1 MTVLVAADTADSPKD
16 AAHRPARWWMVV
28 LPVAALTAGI
38 TAVGA
43 AGRQLWYDEYA
54 TWYASTD
61 LTWAQF
67 TRLMENID
75 AVHALYYVLMRLWTT
90 VAGDS
95 PLALRAPSIAGMAVA
110 AAAIT
115 LLGRRLFDTTVGVT
129 AGLLF
134 AALPSV
140 SRYGQEARSY
150 ALVTAVAAL
159 TTLTLLWTLQRP
171 TWRRFLG
178 YGVCLA
184 VLVYLH
190 GVAALLLVPHAV
202 WVVTSVRRGQA
213 ESRPGQAGTGPGQ
226 GEPRRRRALWGWLVT
241 VAAVAAT
248 VVPLGYR
255 ASGQSAQVA
264 WVDRDAEAVARY
276 PEALFGSTTTAW
288 VTVSVAALGV
298 VVAWYAR
305 RGPIFPLVLWAL
317 LPPLFCYAVYPWVR
331 LFVPKYALFT
341 LPAWVLLAAIAVAV
355 PVTGL
360 RRWLP
365 PADRAVVLGLA
376 VLLLAA
382 AGIRGHRVV
391 RLDPVYGEADFR
403 AAADLIDRGYQP
415 GDGIAYGGF
424 SPGRAI
430 RIVMRYELRAEPRD
444 VFLATPGAELG
455 TFGSTDC
462 TDLAGCLGDT
472 RRIWLVLGAARQD
485 PLEVLPQERAE
496 LLRERFTV
504 DGYWRLKRVN
514 VALLSAR

>member
-1 MTVLVAADTADSPKD
+1 MTVLVAADTADSPSD
-16 AAHRPARWWMVV
+16 AAHRPARWWMVA
-28 LPVAALTAGI
+28 LPVAALAAGI
-38 TAVGA
+38 TAIGA

-54 TWYASTD
+54 TWYASTQ

-67 TRLMENID
+67 WRLMENVD

-95 PLALRAPSIAGMAVA
+95 PLALRAPSLAGMAVA

-150 ALVTAVAAL
+150 GLVTAVAAL
-159 TTLTLLWTLQRP
+159 TTLALLWTLRRP
-171 TWRRFLG
+171 TWWRFLG
-178 YGVCLA
+178 YGACLV

-190 GVAALLLVPHAV
+190 GVAALLVVPHALLV
-202 WVVTSVRRGQA
+202 LASVRHGTSVRHGEA
-213 ESRPGQAGTGPGQ
+213 EPQPL
-226 GEPRRRRALWGWLVT
+226 RALWGWLIT
-241 VAAVAAT
+241 VAVVAAA

-255 ASGQSAQVA
+255 AAGQSAQVA
-264 WVDRDAEAVARY
+264 WIDRDADAVARY
-276 PEALFGSTTTAW
+276 PEVLFGSTTVAW
-288 VTVSVAALGV
+288 VSVSVAALGV

-305 RGPIFPLVLWAL
+305 RGPILPLVLWAL
-317 LPPLFCYAVYPWVR
+317 LPPLFSYVVYPWVR

-341 LPAWVLLAAIAVAV
+341 LPAWVLLAAIAIAV

-382 AGIRGHRVV
+382 AGISGHRVV

-415 GDGIAYGGF
+415 GDGIAYAGF

-430 RIVMRYELRAEPRD
+430 RIPMRYELRSEPRD
-444 VFLATPGAELG
+444 VFLARPGSELG

-462 TDLAGCLGDT
+462 ADLAGCLGDT
-472 RRIWLVLGAARQD
+472 QRIWLVLGATRPD
-485 PLEVLPQERAE
+485 PLDVLPQDRAE